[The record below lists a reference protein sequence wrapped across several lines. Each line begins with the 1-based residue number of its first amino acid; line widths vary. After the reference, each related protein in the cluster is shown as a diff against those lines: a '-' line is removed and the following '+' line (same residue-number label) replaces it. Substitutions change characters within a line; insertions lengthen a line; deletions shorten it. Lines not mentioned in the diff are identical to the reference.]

1 MKEIAKDLLETAM
14 FLIEQGKA
22 SDVHQFVQAVWMSE
36 FYAQEIPSKVLE
48 AMAALKMEA
57 ALYLIGHGVEIPRDD
72 EGGQ

>member
-14 FLIEQGKA
+14 FLLEQGEA

-48 AMAALKMEA
+48 AMAALKMDA
-57 ALYLIGHGVEIPRDD
+57 ALYLIRHGMEIPRDD